1 VRKQKVFLVG
11 ANEKDQK
18 GAKIKRNKCQKD
30 DLFDIFFCFW
40 ESNKNDFFLNFQDNE
55 LQK

>member
-18 GAKIKRNKCQKD
+18 GEKIKRNKCQKD
-30 DLFDIFFCFW
+30 DLFDIFFAFG
-40 ESNKNDFFLNFQDNE
+40 N
-55 LQK
+55 